1 MTIRELAKAA
11 GVSTAT
17 VSRMLNKNGFVS
29 KEAEEKINAAMKASK
44 FNSDKRATRRP
55 ASYDNSKQL
64 NFTMLWTSDIKDSMT
79 ATGHEM
85 MLGITDTLRTT
96 GANLVVDYIDP
107 NGDIPKC
114 LTETGCD
121 GVFLHGGNLPNHLA
135 ELVKKI
141 PTVWLLQA
149 GDTEYGD
156 RVQPDHWKI
165 GLNAYEHLKSQDCK
179 HVCCISHKLAS
190 ISPPYWQSRL
200 EGFSHAAAFGA
211 IKHSTIKTED
221 LGTSASPENIS
232 KATIEVVNSFEELS
246 PRPDGLFITNALGP
260 YINAE
265 LTRRGIIPMKD
276 VYMISGDMD
285 SYGQFIDTETIKIDI
300 QAREIGKLAAE
311 AMLLRL
317 KTPDMNKIT
326 YLTEVKLTACSKK
339 TL

>member
-29 KEAEEKINAAMKASK
+29 KEAEEKINAAMKANK
-44 FNSDKRATRRP
+44 FNSGQRATRRSS
-55 ASYDNSKQL
+55 SYENSKQL
-64 NFTMLWTSDIKDSMT
+64 NFTMLWTSDIRDSMT

-85 MLGITDTLRTT
+85 MLGITEALRTT
-96 GANLVVDYIDP
+96 GANLVVDYIAP
-107 NGDIPKC
+107 KGDVPKC
-114 LTETGCD
+114 LSETGCD

-149 GDTEYGD
+149 GDKDYGD

-179 HVCCISHKLAS
+179 HVCCISHKLSS
-190 ISPPYWQSRL
+190 ISPPYWHSRL
-200 EGFSHAAAFGA
+200 EGFSHAAAFGT
-211 IKHSTIKTED
+211 IKHSTIITED
-221 LGTSASPENIS
+221 LGSLQTSETLS
-232 KATIEVVNSFEELS
+232 KAAIEAVNNFEELS
-246 PRPDGLFITNALGP
+246 PRPDGLFITNAMGP

-265 LTRRGIIPMKD
+265 LIRRGISPTKD
-276 VYMISGDMD
+276 INMISGDMD

-317 KTPDMNKIT
+317 KNPDMNKIT
-326 YLTEVKLTACSKK
+326 YLTEVKLTVSPKK

>member
-29 KEAEEKINAAMKASK
+29 KEAEEKINAAMKANN
-44 FNSDKRATRRP
+44 FNSEKRTTRR
-55 ASYDNSKQL
+55 ASNDENSNQL
-64 NFTMLWTSDIKDSMT
+64 NFTMLWTSDIRDSMT

-85 MLGITDTLRTT
+85 MLGITDTLRST

-121 GVFLHGGNLPNHLA
+121 GVFLHGGKLPKHLA
-135 ELVKKI
+135 ELVKKT

-165 GLNAYEHLKSQDCK
+165 GLNAYEHLKSQNCK
-179 HVCCISHKLAS
+179 HVCCISHKLSS

-200 EGFSHAAAFGA
+200 EGFSHAASFGA
-211 IKHSTIKTED
+211 IKYSIIKTED
-221 LGTSASPENIS
+221 LGASTSPENIS
-232 KATIEVVNSFEELS
+232 KAAIEVVNSFEELS

-265 LTRRGIIPMKD
+265 LTRRGTIPMKD
-276 VYMISGDMD
+276 IYMISGDMD

-317 KTPDMNKIT
+317 KSPDMDKIK
-326 YLTEVKLTACSKK
+326 YITETKLLSSNE
-339 TL
+339 